1 MKESYRKDRR
11 FLVARARW
19 ETEQRSICRGSRITC
34 PPGGIAR
41 STSTAFVRQNCIR
54 LGRESAPFSLRYLYQ
69 PPECRLP
76 QSDAMPTGTAIVSYL
91 PALRVPSVVPT
102 VDGEEAMSLTFFV
115 RSALPA

>member
-34 PPGGIAR
+34 PQGGIAR

-76 QSDAMPTGTAIVSYL
+76 QSDAMPSGTASVRCL
-91 PALRVPSVVPT
+91 PALRGDWGVPAVV
-102 VDGEEAMSLTFFV
+102 GE
-115 RSALPA
+115 